1 MENSDKN
8 ISRELA
14 FEDALEKLESL
25 VEKME
30 EGDLPLDKMIDCFE
44 RGTTLANL
52 CDKKLK
58 SLEKKIQVLVN
69 DNNAGGEWSDF
80 DQSSE
85 RSNATMGTP
94 VAVGAA
100 TPTKVETETD
110 LLF

>member
-1 MENSDKN
+1 MEKN
-8 ISRELA
+8 KNTSNGELA
-14 FEDALEKLESL
+14 FEEALEKLESL

-69 DNNAGGEWSDF
+69 DNNDGGEWSDF

-85 RSNATMGTP
+85 RSNATIGEPVVIKTETP
-94 VAVGAA
+94 AQ
-100 TPTKVETETD
+100 PDNETD